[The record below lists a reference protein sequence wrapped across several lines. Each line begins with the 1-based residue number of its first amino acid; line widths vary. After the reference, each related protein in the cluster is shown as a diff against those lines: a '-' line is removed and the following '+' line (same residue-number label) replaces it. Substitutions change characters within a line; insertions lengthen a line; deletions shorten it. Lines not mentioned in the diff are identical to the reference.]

1 MYKLIIV
8 LFLSFSAHAGD
19 SGDELIKKNLG
30 KLNNFTAETI
40 SQFFSGSGTTEV
52 EVRGIENK
60 KPEYS
65 ILLVRPFSLSEE
77 HSFFSQIQLN
87 HYYIRNDGRVAI
99 NLGLGYRKI
108 FNDNYILGV
117 NAFLDAD
124 DEDNTRSSIGLE
136 IKSNAFEA
144 YANYYTSISSSTKVG
159 ANTERVLDGYDIH
172 ALGQVPFLPWA
183 KIHYTY
189 FDWEADKLSTDTD
202 GSELS
207 LEMLITKNIML
218 EVGYSDDNFTSEDG
232 FGSITFIYPGSDG
245 TSAFDEFISEVAFAS
260 GAVNHLLLSKVERD
274 NKMKIETESEGVVI
288 GRLD

>member
-218 EVGYSDDNFTSEDG
+218 EVGYSDDNFTSEDS
-232 FGSITFIYPGSDG
+232 FGSIKFVYPGSDG

>member
-19 SGDELIKKNLG
+19 SGDEIKKNLG

-40 SQFFSGSGTTEV
+40 SQFFSGPGTTEV

-159 ANTERVLDGYDIH
+159 VNTERVLDGYDIH

-218 EVGYSDDNFTSEDG
+218 EVGYSDDNFSSSDG
-232 FGSITFIYPGSDG
+232 FGSITFIFPGSDG
-245 TSAFDEFISEVAFAS
+245 VSAFDNLISQNAFAS
-260 GAVNHLLLSKVERD
+260 GSVNHLLLSKVERD